1 MRAFQLA
8 RRHNFGDCQ
17 EGNALAEKFALKAH
31 GGPNSAWDVLKKA
44 AEITR
49 NLVKT
54 YEDAGHA
61 YQRAEEANARSFK
74 GIAGKA

>member
-1 MRAFQLA
+1 MCS
-8 RRHNFGDCQ
+8 RR
-17 EGNALAEKFALKAH
+17 L
-31 GGPNSAWDVLKKA
+31 P
-44 AEITR
+44 EITR
-49 NLVKT
+49 NLGKT